1 MELLRDILIKFR
13 INMVYK
19 FRILSD
25 EVDNF
30 TREIA
35 ISSEA
40 SFLELNNT
48 ILDCVGYSK
57 DQMTSF
63 FTCDDEWEKETEVT
77 LIEMDN
83 SPEVDSW
90 VMESTKL
97 NELIE
102 DEGQKLLFVFDY
114 LTERSFFI
122 ETYEIIP
129 SKNIAKAKCIFSEG
143 DAPIQMTKFEDSTTD
158 TSSNLNLDEAFYGDQ
173 DYNTDELDTEG
184 FSGLD
189 EETPDPSSLNNEF

>member
-1 MELLRDILIKFR
+1 
-13 INMVYK
+13 MVYK

-30 TREIA
+30 SREIA

-40 SFLELNNT
+40 SFLDLHNA

-63 FTCDDEWEKETEVT
+63 FLCNDEWEKETEIT
-77 LIEMDN
+77 LIEMDS

-90 VMESTKL
+90 IMESTKL

-102 DEGQKLLFVFDY
+102 DEGQKLLYVFDY
-114 LTERSFFI
+114 LTERAFFI
-122 ETYEIIP
+122 DAFQFVP
-129 SKNIAKAKCIFSEG
+129 GKDLANAKCILSEG
-143 DAPIQMTKFEDSTTD
+143 DAPVQTTDFEDPTAID
-158 TSSNLNLDEAFYGDQ
+158 TSPKLNLDENFYGDQ
-173 DYNTDELDTEG
+173 DFDIDELDVEG
-184 FSGLD
+184 FTGLD
-189 EETPDPSSLNNEF
+189 EIADPSSFNNEI

>member
-1 MELLRDILIKFR
+1 
-13 INMVYK
+13 MVYK

-40 SFLELNNT
+40 SFLDLHNI

-63 FTCDDEWEKETEVT
+63 FICNDEWEKGTEVT

-90 VMESTKL
+90 IMESTKL
-97 NELIE
+97 SELIE

-114 LTERSFFI
+114 LTERAFFL
-122 ETYEIIP
+122 ELFQFVLG
-129 SKNIAKAKCIFSEG
+129 KDIAKAKCILSEG
-143 DAPIQMTKFEDSTTD
+143 EAPAQTIEFEDTTSTD
-158 TSSNLNLDEAFYGDQ
+158 TTSKINLDDDFYDDQ
-173 DYNTDELDTEG
+173 DFDINELDADGFTGLDNEIVDPSFTDTEG
-184 FSGLD
+184 
-189 EETPDPSSLNNEF
+189 